1 MLMKGAGETDVSAV
15 KRAPCFSRG
24 PDISLQHVFQ
34 AAYNQPPLI
43 AAPEVVMPSFC
54 PHGVYLQR
62 HRHIYTLKQLLW
74 KNALLSCKDLSLTFV

>member
-24 PDISLQHVFQ
+24 PDISSQHVCQ

-43 AAPEVVMPSFC
+43 AAPEVVMASSWPLRASAPMGC
-54 PHGVYLQR
+54 TY
-62 HRHIYTLKQLLW
+62 
-74 KNALLSCKDLSLTFV
+74 KDTGTYIH